1 MCLNPSIPLTWLN
14 DLELLVVDIENI
26 SFLILAELRKKFVVE
41 NKVMGMGYS
50 VL

>member
-1 MCLNPSIPLTWLN
+1 MCLNPSILLTCLN

-26 SFLILAELRKKFVVE
+26 FLILVELRKKFVVE
-41 NKVMGMGYS
+41 NKVDGIGYS